1 MTLAVCPARPGTE
14 VVFDPVTYTDGV
26 LFGAP
31 ARLRRGAPVAW
42 TA

>member
-1 MTLAVCPARPGTE
+1 MTQAAGPARSGTE
-14 VVFDPVTYTDGV
+14 VVFDPATYTDGV
-26 LFGAP
+26 LLGAP